1 MLFYRVIVYYSTSVL
16 LLLQHVNISSVG
28 SIKSNLI
35 TANLIYRT
43 DEIVPA
49 LYNLWIFANIIY
61 EDTKYLRNLVSSV
74 PCFVDVQRRQL
85 RALGSSV
92 HLFIVLMGSVLITSY
107 SLRFCSRY
115 AFNGGLLKRQNLR
128 VDDHNKTD

>member
-61 EDTKYLRNLVSSV
+61 EDTKYFSIWYLQYPVSW
-74 PCFVDVQRRQL
+74 
-85 RALGSSV
+85 
-92 HLFIVLMGSVLITSY
+92 M
-107 SLRFCSRY
+107 CSE
-115 AFNGGLLKRQNLR
+115 
-128 VDDHNKTD
+128 DS